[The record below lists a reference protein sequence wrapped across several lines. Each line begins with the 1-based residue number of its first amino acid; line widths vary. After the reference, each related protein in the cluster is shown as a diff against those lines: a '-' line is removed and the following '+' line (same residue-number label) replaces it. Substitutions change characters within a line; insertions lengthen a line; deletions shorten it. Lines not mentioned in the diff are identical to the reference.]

1 MSAPHVNVAPVAFI
15 DFSMPSFF
23 TNKGHNVSMHT
34 YALSKLSLIIPSIV
48 FTSSADIYI
57 VSPSIIKSI
66 FPLTLT
72 WFTHALS
79 STEQAIVD
87 ILPDSLYTESRTSIV
102 SGKSRLY
109 QVNNPLSMRYALV
122 SSPQAI
128 FTTVQSGFFEIKSPT
143 SSSNT
148 TLLATIPPLIAVSFL
163 ALLKS

>member
-1 MSAPHVNVAPVAFI
+1 MLHLWLLLISRCLL
-15 DFSMPSFF
+15 FF

-57 VSPSIIKSI
+57 VSHSIIKRI

-87 ILPDSLYTESRTSIV
+87 ILPDSLYTEFRTSMV

-109 QVNNPLSMRYALV
+109 QVNNALSMRYALV

-128 FTTVQSGFFEIKSPT
+128 FTTVQSVFLEIKSPT

-148 TLLATIPPLIAVSFL
+148 RFRDSTKQKTAETPRSQRFLI
-163 ALLKS
+163 